1 VDLIDIQLDG
11 GGEAYS
17 PGEMVSGT
25 VSWEL
30 ERHASGVEMRL
41 FWYTRG
47 KGTTDVQVV
56 KAKHFDAPG
65 TGGSRSFKFVLPDE
79 PYSFSGKL
87 ISLVWA
93 LEAVVQPGDRS
104 QRREIVVGPGGRE
117 VVLKAAES
125 AGRR

>member
-1 VDLIDIQLDG
+1 MDVIEIHLDRESVSFLPGEPISGAVSWQLDAPATG
-11 GGEAYS
+11 ME
-17 PGEMVSGT
+17 V
-25 VSWEL
+25 
-30 ERHASGVEMRL
+30 RL

-56 KAKHFDAPG
+56 KAQQFDAAG
-65 TGGSRSFKFVLPDE
+65 LAGRRNFRFVLPAE

-104 QRREIVVGPGGRE
+104 QRLELVVGPRGEE
-117 VVLKAAES
+117 VRLGAS
-125 AGRR
+125 ADPS